1 MRSGDMIL
9 VLGGAG
15 YIGSHAVKILIEN
28 GESVVVVDNLE
39 TGHLASVNKNAI
51 FHQVDIRNE
60 EALAAVFEVHEIEA
74 VMHFSANS
82 LVGESCEDPLK
93 YFENNVYGANVL
105 LKVMRDHGV
114 KKIIFSST
122 AAVYGEPKIV
132 PITEDNETLPT
143 NPYGE
148 SKLMMEKMFKWSDI
162 AHGIKFVSLRYFNVA
177 GADKSG
183 DIGEAH
189 TIETHLIPLVLQ
201 VPLGKRTAISIYGD
215 DYPTKDGTCIRD
227 YIHVIDL
234 IQAHLLALNYLR
246 EGHESNIFNLGSGA
260 GFSVKEVI
268 EVAQEVTGKPIKT
281 IMAPR
286 RNGDPS
292 VLIASPE
299 KARVILK
306 WEPKHTNVREIIE
319 DAWRFHVN
327 KPNGYQK

>member
-1 MRSGDMIL
+1 MIL

-15 YIGSHAVKILIEN
+15 YIGSHAVKMLIES

-39 TGHLASVNKNAI
+39 TGHLASVNENAI
-51 FHQVDIRNE
+51 FYQMDIRDE
-60 EALAAVFEVHEIEA
+60 EALKTVFKVHKIEA

-82 LVGESCEDPLK
+82 LVGESCENPLK
-93 YFENNVYGANVL
+93 YFDNNVYGANIL
-105 LKVMRDHGV
+105 LKVMRDHDV

-122 AAVYGEPKIV
+122 AAVYGEPKVV
-132 PITEDNETLPT
+132 PITEENETLPT

-148 SKLMMEKMFKWSDI
+148 SKLMMEKMFKWADV

-189 TIETHLIPLVLQ
+189 TVETHLIPLVLQ
-201 VPLGKRTAISIYGD
+201 VPLGKREAISIYGD

-234 IQAHLLALNYLR
+234 INAHLLALNYLR
-246 EGHESNIFNLGSGA
+246 EGNESNVFNLGSGE
-260 GFSVKEVI
+260 GFSVKEII
-268 EVAQEVTGKPIKT
+268 EVAKEVTGKPIKT

-299 KARVILK
+299 KARTILK
-306 WEPKHTNVREIIE
+306 WEQKHTNVREIIE

-327 KPNGYQK
+327 KPKGYNK

>member
-1 MRSGDMIL
+1 MIL

-15 YIGSHAVKILIEN
+15 YIGSHAVKILIES

-39 TGHLASVNKNAI
+39 TGHLASVNKKAI
-51 FHQVDIRNE
+51 FYQVDIRDE
-60 EALAAVFEVHEIEA
+60 EALTAVFEAHDIEA
-74 VMHFSANS
+74 ILHFSANS
-82 LVGESCEDPLK
+82 LVGESCENPLK

-105 LKVMRDHGV
+105 LKVMRDHDV

-132 PITEDNETLPT
+132 PITEESETLPT

-148 SKLMMEKMFKWSDI
+148 SKLMMEKMFKWSDA

-189 TIETHLIPLVLQ
+189 TVETHLIPLVLQ
-201 VPLGKRTAISIYGD
+201 VPLGKREAISIYGD

-234 IQAHLLALNYLR
+234 IHAHLLALNYLR
-246 EGHESNIFNLGSGA
+246 AGNESNIFNLGSGS

-268 EVAQEVTGKPIKT
+268 EVAEEVTGKPIKT
-281 IMAPR
+281 LIAPR
-286 RNGDPS
+286 RSGDPS

-299 KARVILK
+299 KAKAILK

-319 DAWRFHVN
+319 DAWRFHIN
-327 KPNGYQK
+327 KPNGY

>member
-1 MRSGDMIL
+1 MIL

-15 YIGSHAVKILIEN
+15 YIGSHAVKMLIEN

-39 TGHLASVNKNAI
+39 TGHMASINENAI
-51 FHQVDIRNE
+51 FHQVDIRD
-60 EALAAVFEVHEIEA
+60 EAALTKVFKTHEIEA

-82 LVGESCEDPLK
+82 LVGESCDNPLK

-105 LKVMRDHGV
+105 LKVMRDFDV

-132 PITEDNETLPT
+132 PITEENETLPT

-148 SKLMMEKMFKWSDI
+148 SKLMMEKMFKWADA

-189 TIETHLIPLVLQ
+189 TVETHLIPLILQ
-201 VPLGKRTAISIYGD
+201 VPLGKREAISIYGD

-234 IQAHLLALNYLR
+234 IDAHLKALSYLR
-246 EGHESNIFNLGSGA
+246 AGNDSNIFNLGSGE

-268 EVAQEVTGKPIKT
+268 ETAEKVTNTSIKT

-299 KARVILK
+299 KAKAILK
-306 WEPKHTNVREIIE
+306 WEPKHTNVKEIIE

>member
-1 MRSGDMIL
+1 MIL

-15 YIGSHAVKILIEN
+15 YIGSHAVKMLIEN

-39 TGHLASVNKNAI
+39 TGHLGSVNENAL

-60 EALAAVFEVHEIEA
+60 EALAAVFKAHEIEA

-82 LVGESCEDPLK
+82 LVGESCENPLK

-105 LKVMRDHGV
+105 LKVMRDYNV

-122 AAVYGEPKIV
+122 AAVYGEPQIV
-132 PITEDNETLPT
+132 PITEANETLPT

-148 SKLMMEKMFKWSDI
+148 SKLMMEKMFKWADI

-189 TIETHLIPLVLQ
+189 TVETHLIPLVLQ
-201 VPLGKRTAISIYGD
+201 VPLGKREAISIYGD

-234 IQAHLLALNYLR
+234 VHAHLLALNYLR
-246 EGHESNIFNLGSGA
+246 AGHESNIFNLGSGE

-268 EVAQEVTGKPIKT
+268 EVAMEVTGKPIKT
-281 IMAPR
+281 IIAPR
-286 RNGDPS
+286 RTGDPS
-292 VLIASPE
+292 VLIASPD
-299 KARVILK
+299 KAKTILK
-306 WEPKHTNVREIIE
+306 WAPKHTNVREIIE
-319 DAWRFHVN
+319 DAWRFHVS
-327 KPNGYQK
+327 KPNGYPK